1 MARVRI
7 RMGENEVEVDSRDFY
22 VDNRSI
28 GRVIEEVSGHLQ
40 AGSAA
45 VVAAPAPA
53 QAAAPAPAQAA
64 AAPEPPAGQWEG
76 QDPQGP
82 GLEPLGCLDEAEI
95 HEPEFSAPVPV
106 SGRELEAK
114 LRVLEERAFFDT
126 PRTASETVGQLR
138 EGGWIASPLEVS
150 KTLTGMVFHNE
161 LVKNLRNNRSCYS
174 VKASPAAR

>member
-45 VVAAPAPA
+45 AAV
-53 QAAAPAPAQAA
+53 APAQAA

-114 LRVLEERAFFDT
+114 LRVLGERAFFDT

>member
-22 VDNRSI
+22 VDNQSI

-40 AGSAA
+40 AGSAG
-45 VVAAPAPA
+45 
-53 QAAAPAPAQAA
+53 AAAAVQ
-64 AAPEPPAGQWEG
+64 AAPEPPAGRWEG
-76 QDPQGP
+76 QDPQSP

-114 LRVLEERAFFDT
+114 LRVLGERAFFDT

-174 VKASPAAR
+174 VKAGPVAR